1 MLLLFFRGCWFDH
14 IHNLQNE
21 VSPSMLFC
29 SLHLISL
36 GQGGYSPSFQ
46 AFARDQLEGS
56 DPSKE
61 SLFYKG
67 CAIHTS
73 LFTSHTSLVNL
84 YPLIFFNSSDPTVE
98 SQKFPLWDLTLL
110 SYFQESFGWTVG
122 FAIPTLSLVTPA
134 TVFLCG
140 RPIYTCIRRHRNNSS
155 TYALANIMLKN
166 IKATTSYLT
175 NCRLQNEDV
184 VAEQEHELL
193 PDQQN
198 SSGNKGLDQNPGDGV
213 RINLLEFAKVSLR
226 ILPIWT
232 MVLFSAVVMQ
242 QPATL
247 FTKQGM
253 TMQRNI
259 GSHFQ
264 IPPAT
269 LQSATTL
276 TVILLAP
283 IYS

>member
-1 MLLLFFRGCWFDH
+1 
-14 IHNLQNE
+14 
-21 VSPSMLFC
+21 
-29 SLHLISL
+29 
-36 GQGGYSPSFQ
+36 
-46 AFARDQLEGS
+46 
-56 DPSKE
+56 
-61 SLFYKG
+61 
-67 CAIHTS
+67 
-73 LFTSHTSLVNL
+73 
-84 YPLIFFNSSDPTVE
+84 
-98 SQKFPLWDLTLL
+98 
-110 SYFQESFGWTVG
+110 
-122 FAIPTLSLVTPA
+122 
-134 TVFLCG
+134 
-140 RPIYTCIRRHRNNSS
+140 
-155 TYALANIMLKN
+155 MLKN

>member
-1 MLLLFFRGCWFDH
+1 M
-14 IHNLQNE
+14 
-21 VSPSMLFC
+21 
-29 SLHLISL
+29 
-36 GQGGYSPSFQ
+36 
-46 AFARDQLEGS
+46 
-56 DPSKE
+56 
-61 SLFYKG
+61 
-67 CAIHTS
+67 
-73 LFTSHTSLVNL
+73 
-84 YPLIFFNSSDPTVE
+84 
-98 SQKFPLWDLTLL
+98 
-110 SYFQESFGWTVG
+110 
-122 FAIPTLSLVTPA
+122 
-134 TVFLCG
+134 
-140 RPIYTCIRRHRNNSS
+140 
-155 TYALANIMLKN
+155 
-166 IKATTSYLT
+166 
-175 NCRLQNEDV
+175 
-184 VAEQEHELL
+184 

-213 RINLLEFAKVSLR
+213 HINLLEFAKVSLR

-232 MVLFSAVVMQ
+232 MLLFSAVVMQ

-283 IYS
+283 IYSKVLIPILTKITCNERGITVMQRMGIGMFITVITMITAALVETKRLQMSRKMKMLGTQTDQTVPLSIIWLLPQYILLGLADIFTVVGMQEFFNSRVPTEGRSLASGMYTSVFGVGSYLSAILITAVENITSSKGGRSWFSDDLSEARLDNYYWLLAFLSAVAFVFFVIFCRLSLDSCCSNLDNRNSNED